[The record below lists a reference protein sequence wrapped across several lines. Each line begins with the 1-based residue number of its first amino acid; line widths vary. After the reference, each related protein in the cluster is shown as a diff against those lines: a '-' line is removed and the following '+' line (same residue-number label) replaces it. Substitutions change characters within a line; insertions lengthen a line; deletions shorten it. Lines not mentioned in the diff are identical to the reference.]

1 MNFVGIALLNGIIPT
16 QTGTNFVMKIGARSM
31 WPGKIDYETNKIRW
45 AYRLH
50 KYIFRFRYHSIQ
62 YKANKDTM
70 AKALTDFDKMEFKI
84 QLLVAGGVPMTK
96 VSWIEWIEGLEFT
109 TNTLLC
115 SFVFAGTIF
124 GECVENLARQ

>member
-50 KYIFRFRYHSIQ
+50 KYIFRFRYHSMQ
-62 YKANKDTM
+62 YKTNKDAM
-70 AKALTDFDKMEFKI
+70 PFSYLHLTEPKKN
-84 QLLVAGGVPMTK
+84 VHR
-96 VSWIEWIEGLEFT
+96 VSLDG
-109 TNTLLC
+109 
-115 SFVFAGTIF
+115 
-124 GECVENLARQ
+124 

>member
-1 MNFVGIALLNGIIPT
+1 M
-16 QTGTNFVMKIGARSM
+16 
-31 WPGKIDYETNKIRW
+31 

-50 KYIFRFRYHSIQ
+50 KYIFRFRYHSMQ